1 MGYIYKITN
10 AVSGKCYIGQTG
22 QKTPE
27 DRWKGH
33 RCLSKSSCPAIYNAI
48 KKYGIDKFKFEVL
61 IICFDED
68 RFIYE
73 KEYIQKYNSL
83 VPNGYNILEGGNE
96 TCGVKDKDSKV
107 NVYERE
113 MSEET
118 KNKISESVLKYYQ
131 EAQSVNIKKHR
142 EVMTKAVG
150 RKIAQYNIKGEL
162 IKEYNSIR
170 DADRLSGVKKSN
182 IQHVLSGKN
191 KTAGGYIWEYVVEKD
206 LKAT

>member
-1 MGYIYKITN
+1 MGYIYKITYT
-10 AVSGKCYIGQTG
+10 VSGKCYIGQTG

-27 DRWKGH
+27 HRWKGH

-83 VPNGYNILEGGNE
+83 VPNGYNILEGGND
-96 TCGVKDKDSKV
+96 TYQNKDKDNKV

-118 KNKISESVLKYYQ
+118 KNKIRESVFKYYRNNT
-131 EAQSVNIKKHR
+131 SGCNIEKHR
-142 EVMTKAVG
+142 EAMTKAVG

-162 IKEYNSIR
+162 IKEYISIR
-170 DADRLSGVKKSN
+170 EADRLSGVKKSN

-191 KTAGGYIWEYVVEKD
+191 KTAGGYIWEYVSKR
-206 LKAT
+206 T